1 MRDFGEERLKRMIEF
16 RPKFKSRAVVTAGM
30 PYGNKL
36 MHFGHASTMIH
47 ADMMARF
54 LRDRIGK
61 ENVVF
66 VSGTDCYGSPIM
78 ESYRKLVESGRL
90 NCTMLEWV
98 EKNHKEQYETTK
110 NYELSYNFYGASAVG
125 DAKEIHEQT
134 SAEIFNKLYKNNAL
148 SLLSTL
154 QFYDEERKTFLNG
167 RQVIGKC
174 PFEGCKSEKAY
185 ADECDLGHQYMP
197 SELINPISS
206 LSGTTPS
213 LKPIGNWYFNLQDN
227 VELLKDWL
235 AYLEKNTSTRSYAI
249 KEVREFLKK
258 PEIYIKT
265 EFKED
270 FESIKNE
277 LPEFSMLDENNK
289 NSFTI
294 VFEKLTDRENA
305 CEILSKNNI
314 RYRTGKTLVPFRLSG
329 NIEWGVPVPEKE
341 NQKDLTFW
349 VWPESL
355 WAPISFTKTYLKK
368 IGKDENEW
376 KKYWCDLDSQVYQ
389 FIGEDNIYF
398 YGPAQMAIWFNLQ
411 DGKPT
416 VDIKN
421 GDLNIPIMVANK
433 HSLFLGKKASSSSE
447 VKPPMANDL
456 LDYYTPEQLRFH
468 MLSMNVGNNN
478 ASFMAKPFNPD
489 AKPEEI
495 DPVTKEGS
503 LLTNVYNRA
512 LRTLFYTWQKDFDGI
527 MPYGE
532 VEESFIKDAT
542 CVILKV
548 EKLMAEQKF
557 HMVTYELDTLIR
569 NLNKYL
575 SKGIVAI
582 NSPEDKNAVKQV
594 LVNGLYMAKIAMVL
608 LHPIAPSSTENLA
621 KAFGASDD
629 IFSWDKID
637 APIYDFIEN
646 PTNHK
651 PMFLEPKQDFFKK
664 HPSQIEEF

>member
-78 ESYRKLVESGRL
+78 ESYRKLVESGKL

-582 NSPEDKNAVKQV
+582 NSPEDKDAVKQV

-637 APIYDFIEN
+637 APIYEFVEN

>member
-61 ENVVF
+61 DNVVF

-78 ESYRKLVESGRL
+78 ESYRKLIESGKL
-90 NCTMLEWV
+90 NCSMLEWV
-98 EKNHKEQYETTK
+98 EKNHKDQFETTK
-110 NYELSYNFYGASAVG
+110 KYELSYNFYGASAVG
-125 DAKEIHEQT
+125 AAKEIHEKT
-134 SAEIFNKLYKNNAL
+134 SAEIFNKLYENNAL

-258 PEIYIKT
+258 PEIYIKA

-270 FESIKNE
+270 FEKIRKE
-277 LPEFSMLDENNK
+277 LPEFVLLDENNK

-294 VFEKLTDRENA
+294 VFEKLTDRETA
-305 CEILSKNNI
+305 CEVLSKNNI

-341 NQKDLTFW
+341 GQKDLTFW

-355 WAPISFTKTYLKK
+355 WAPISFTKTYLKN

-433 HSLFLGKKASSSSE
+433 HSLFLGKKASSSSDI
-447 VKPPMANDL
+447 KPPMANDL

-512 LRTLFYTWQKDFDGI
+512 LRTLFYTWQKEFDGV
-527 MPYGE
+527 MPYGV
-532 VEESFIKDAT
+532 VEESFVKDAT
-542 CVILKV
+542 LAILKV

-557 HMVTYELDTLIR
+557 HMVTYELDTIIR

-575 SKGIVAI
+575 SKEIIAI
-582 NSPEDKNAVKQV
+582 TNEEEKAKVKQV
-594 LVNGLYMAKIAMVL
+594 LINGLYMAKVAMVL

-621 KAFGASDD
+621 RAFGASEE

-637 APIYDFIEN
+637 APIYEFINKPE
-646 PTNHK
+646 NHK

>member
-78 ESYRKLVESGRL
+78 ESYRKLVESGKL

-270 FESIKNE
+270 FENIKNE

-582 NSPEDKNAVKQV
+582 NSPEDKDAVKQV

-637 APIYDFIEN
+637 APIYEFVDN

>member
-16 RPKFKSRAVVTAGM
+16 RPKFKKRAVVTAGM

-61 ENVVF
+61 DNVVF

-78 ESYRKLVESGRL
+78 ESYRKLVESGKI
-90 NCTMLEWV
+90 NCSMLEWV
-98 EKNHKEQYETTK
+98 EKNHKEQFETTK
-110 NYELSYNFYGASAVG
+110 KYELSYNFYGASAVG

-134 SAEIFNKLYKNNAL
+134 SAEIFNKLYENNAL

-197 SELINPISS
+197 SELINPVSS

-270 FESIKNE
+270 FENIKNE
-277 LPEFSMLDENNK
+277 LPDFSMQDENNK

-294 VFEKLTDRENA
+294 VFEKLTDREKA
-305 CEILSKNNI
+305 CEVLSKNNI

-329 NIEWGVPVPEKE
+329 NIDWGVPVPEKE
-341 NQKDLTFW
+341 NQKGLTFW

-376 KKYWCDLDSQVYQ
+376 KKYWCGSDSQVYQ

-416 VDIKN
+416 VDIRE

-433 HSLFLGKKASSSSE
+433 HSLFLGKKASSSSD

-532 VEESFIKDAT
+532 VEESFVKDAT
-542 CVILKV
+542 LTILKV

-582 NSPEDKNAVKQV
+582 NSPEDKEAVKQV
-594 LVNGLYMAKIAMVL
+594 LINGLYMAKIAMVL
-608 LHPIAPSSTENLA
+608 LHPIAPSSTESLA
-621 KAFGASDD
+621 KAFGVSED
-629 IFSWDKID
+629 IFSWEKID
-637 APIYDFIEN
+637 APIYEFIEN
-646 PTNHK
+646 PENHR

>member
-78 ESYRKLVESGRL
+78 ESYRKLVESGKI
-90 NCTMLEWV
+90 NCSMTKWV
-98 EKNHKEQYETTK
+98 EKNHKEQFETTK
-110 NYELSYNFYGASAVG
+110 KYELSYNFYGASAVG

-258 PEIYIKT
+258 PEIYIKA

-270 FESIKNE
+270 FENIKNE
-277 LPEFSMLDENNK
+277 LPKFSMLDENNK

-329 NIEWGVPVPEKE
+329 NIDWGVPVPEKE

-376 KKYWCDLDSQVYQ
+376 KKYWCGNDSQVYQ

-416 VDIKN
+416 IDIKEN
-421 GDLNIPIMVANK
+421 DLNIPIMVANK
-433 HSLFLGKKASSSSE
+433 HSLFLGKKASSSSD

-532 VEESFIKDAT
+532 VEESFVKDAT
-542 CVILKV
+542 LTILKV

-582 NSPEDKNAVKQV
+582 NSPEDRNAVKQV
-594 LVNGLYMAKIAMVL
+594 LINGLYMAKVAMVL

-621 KAFGASDD
+621 KAFGVSDD

-637 APIYDFIEN
+637 APIYEFIEN

>member
-651 PMFLEPKQDFFKK
+651 PLFLEPKQDFFKK

>member
-78 ESYRKLVESGRL
+78 ESYRKLVESGKI
-90 NCTMLEWV
+90 NCSMTKWV
-98 EKNHKEQYETTK
+98 EKNHKEQFETTK
-110 NYELSYNFYGASAVG
+110 KYELSYNFYGASAVG

-258 PEIYIKT
+258 PEIYIKA

-270 FESIKNE
+270 FENIKNE
-277 LPEFSMLDENNK
+277 LPKFSMLDENNK

-329 NIEWGVPVPEKE
+329 NIDWGVPVPEKE

-376 KKYWCDLDSQVYQ
+376 KKYWCGNDSQVYQ

-416 VDIKN
+416 IDIKEN
-421 GDLNIPIMVANK
+421 DLNIPIMVANK
-433 HSLFLGKKASSSSE
+433 HSLFLGKKASSSSD

-532 VEESFIKDAT
+532 VEESFVKDAT
-542 CVILKV
+542 LTILKV

-582 NSPEDKNAVKQV
+582 NSPEDRNAVKQV
-594 LVNGLYMAKIAMVL
+594 LINGLYMAKVAMVL

-621 KAFGASDD
+621 KAFGACED

-646 PTNHK
+646 PENHR